1 VARLST
7 LDGDIIQ
14 AAEMQVEVS
23 LDAPPTRRL
32 RWAQPAQPTAAA
44 MEALFPTLP
53 VVDCGRDYVLFDLRG
68 LNALR

>member
-1 VARLST
+1 
-7 LDGDIIQ
+7 
-14 AAEMQVEVS
+14 MQVEVS

-68 LNALR
+68 LNAFR